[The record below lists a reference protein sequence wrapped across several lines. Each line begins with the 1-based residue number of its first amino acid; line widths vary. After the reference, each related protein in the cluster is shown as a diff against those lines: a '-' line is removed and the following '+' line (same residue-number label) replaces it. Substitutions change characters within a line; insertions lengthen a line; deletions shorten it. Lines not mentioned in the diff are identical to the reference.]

1 MKKIVSIITIS
12 FLLLFLIGCKTNK
25 PSGEVYDKEFR
36 PAYSTT
42 VLLPLTIY
50 NGKTVTTII
59 IPYIYYYP
67 NRYVIHIKW
76 FDVKKD
82 KWRYYEYF
90 VNETLYEKVNV
101 GDMFEYQKG
110 TYDREPYTREKA
122 K

>member
-12 FLLLFLIGCKTNK
+12 LLLLVLIGCKKNK

-42 VLLPLTIY
+42 VFLPLTIY
-50 NGKTVTTII
+50 NGKTATTII
-59 IPYIYYYP
+59 VPYIYYYP

-76 FDVKKD
+76 FDG
-82 KWRYYEYF
+82 KWKYHEYF
-90 VNETLYEKVNV
+90 VSKELFDEIEI
-101 GDMFEYQKG
+101 GSEFEYQNG
-110 TYDREPYTREKA
+110 TYDREPYTREIK